1 MKRTPCYVDVYESD
15 SSESLSETRQVVS
28 YKKSIECDPKE
39 MKNKQKEVVDMVQV
53 MKKPKEVVDMVQ
65 VIRKPMSKAQ
75 SQALLKAQL
84 KRSEKFKLIR
94 EKDEKDK

>member
-1 MKRTPCYVDVYESD
+1 MKRTPVYEDVYESD

-28 YKKSIECDPKE
+28 NKKSIECDPKE
-39 MKNKQKEVVDMVQV
+39 MKNK
-53 MKKPKEVVDMVQ
+53 PKEVVDMVK
-65 VIRKPMSKAQ
+65 VIRKPKEAVDMIQVKKKYQWSTISSATECAK
-75 SQALLKAQL
+75 